1 MKVAVVSDDFETLS
15 GKAGRARRFLVYE
28 ADRTS
33 QPQLEKR
40 YELPEHIPTFHDLHE
55 DNETPHPID
64 GMLLL
69 TAEAGEG
76 FRERL
81 QRRAIT
87 VVITSERDPEQ
98 AVIKM
103 FDGTLPELAPTPHQ
117 EGACCE

>member
-1 MKVAVVSDDFETLS
+1 MKVAVVSEDFETLS

-33 QPQLEKR
+33 QPQLEKK
-40 YELPEHIPTFHDLHE
+40 YELPENLPTFHDLH
-55 DNETPHPID
+55 DDDETPHPLD
-64 GMLLL
+64 GVLLL

-87 VVITSERDPEQ
+87 VVITSESNPVQ
-98 AVIKM
+98 AVMKM
-103 FDGTLPELAPTPHQ
+103 FEGTLPELAPTPHQ

>member
-33 QPQLEKR
+33 QPKLEKR
-40 YELPEHIPTFHDLHE
+40 YELPNHIPTFHDLHE
-55 DNETPHPID
+55 DDETLHPLD